1 MNLIQRWILGKKLAD
16 QLEQKAFTGIQPGIR
31 YEVRNG
37 RLITPADNKRTY
49 ITEGYNKNDI
59 VYSVINLILDKVIL
73 PEWNLYKIVNESS
86 LKEYHRI
93 MSLKNITG
101 QQYKKAMQLKYESLE
116 PLKNLNLQQDKLKQ
130 LMKYPND
137 QDTIQ
142 DHNRSLMGYKL
153 LVGDYY
159 EWGDTLPGG
168 ANEGIPNML
177 WCLPAHLINIKVDD
191 SRFPSRPSSYELTLW
206 NQEFD
211 KEDILHEKYWNPNW
225 NINGEQLYG
234 FAPLRAF
241 LKNLVRNNAA
251 KDASAALFQNKGL
264 EDIIYMDDQRFD
276 AEMGLQQA
284 QALKIKLSE
293 KEFTGPDAQGKHAIS
308 GVKVGVTKLGN
319 TPVELGIIDSEKWDA
334 IMFCNAYGVPPEL
347 LGLTQK
353 TYNNV
358 KEAEKALTT
367 RSAIPLLNS
376 RRNSLN
382 RKFQSDW
389 GFKGQNVYL
398 DYETDCF
405 PELQADMNETMSAI
419 EKLTFRSPNEER
431 EAINWEARPEPEADE
446 VWVKTS
452 SGMVPLSDYQASIID
467 QTLNA
472 QANGTGNGT
481 ATSNGQAANNRTGNG
496 KASAKGVPIAK
507 ELLS

>member
-16 QLEQKAFTGIQPGIR
+16 QLEQKAASIYQPGVKYFIN
-31 YEVRNG
+31 NG
-37 RLITPADNKRTY
+37 RIVTPTDNKTTY

-73 PEWNLYKIVNESS
+73 PEWNLFKVVNESS
-86 LKEYHRI
+86 LKEYHRL
-93 MSLKNITG
+93 MSIKNITG

-116 PLKNLNLQQDKLKQ
+116 PLEKFNLQQGKLKD
-130 LMKYPND
+130 LLKYPND

-159 EWGDTLPGG
+159 EWSETLQAG
-168 ANEGIPNML
+168 ANQGIPNML
-177 WCLPAHLINIKVDD
+177 WCLPAHLVNIKVTDQ
-191 SRFPSRPSSYELTLW
+191 FPARPSSYELFTW
-206 NQEFD
+206 NQQFT
-211 KEDILHEKYWNPNW
+211 KEEILHEKYWNPNW

-241 LKNLVRNNAA
+241 LKNLIRNNAA

-293 KEFTGPDAQGKHAIS
+293 KEYSGPEAQGKHAIS
-308 GVKVGVTKLGN
+308 GVKVGVAKLGS

-334 IMFCNAYGVPPEL
+334 IMFCNCYGVPPEL

-389 GFKGQNVYL
+389 GFKGQNVYI

-405 PELQADMNETMSAI
+405 PELQVDINETMTAI
-419 EKLTFRSPNEER
+419 EKLTMRTPNEER
-431 EAINWEARPEPEADE
+431 EAINWETRPEPEADE

-452 SGMVPLSDYQASIID
+452 AGMVPLSDYQATLVEE
-467 QTLNA
+467 TLNA
-472 QANGTGNGT
+472 QANGTGNGQV
-481 ATSNGQAANNRTGNG
+481 ANNGQAANNGTGN
-496 KASAKGVPIAK
+496 AKTRSNGVPYSK